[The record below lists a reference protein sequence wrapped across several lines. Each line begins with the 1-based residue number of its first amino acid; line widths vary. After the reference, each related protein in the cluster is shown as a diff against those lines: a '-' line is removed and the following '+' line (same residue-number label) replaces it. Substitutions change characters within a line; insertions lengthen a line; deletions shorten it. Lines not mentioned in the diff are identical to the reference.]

1 MSKLDI
7 AKEWLAEK
15 YTALHGSS
23 RSEWPM
29 DSYHRDLGLLIDF
42 VTDCWPSAEIE
53 KLKADNNRLVESN
66 EHWHLRVGALK
77 TEVEG
82 YPAMIEA
89 ETQRVTELI
98 CGAMCVL
105 CERHEP
111 VQVDDVGDWVHPWL
125 GGDPCDCD
133 ASVVRR
139 EMAKGREG

>member
-53 KLKADNNRLVESN
+53 KLKAEKLAEAGRVVAEVVRVIN
-66 EHWHLRVGALK
+66 ECRAEGETDLRCVRSRVGSLLDAD
-77 TEVEG
+77 
-82 YPAMIEA
+82 PEA
-89 ETQRVTELI
+89 
-98 CGAMCVL
+98 
-105 CERHEP
+105 
-111 VQVDDVGDWVHPWL
+111 
-125 GGDPCDCD
+125 
-133 ASVVRR
+133 
-139 EMAKGREG
+139 